1 MSFYNF
7 NQVEKE
13 DNLNFT
19 GGYYDSYQF
28 QMNSNQE
35 QSQINESQQSIIK
48 KLLYNECPFNAQ
60 MSDYQ
65 KKLLLNENSRL
76 TMQTAQKLLYQE
88 QQGYSEYDTHSRKS
102 EQKQRNRV
110 GSSQFTDQKM
120 VKTASQQMNYINQN
134 QQQNNKNIW
143 DELYEKGLKKKM
155 MVELQMKQGEQEK
168 IENET
173 QDLTFQPKLVADNS
187 SFNINQPFQE
197 RINNWQDAK
206 NKRLAE
212 IKKYY
217 TESED
222 HKQVKE
228 CTFQPQILNKSR
240 KITYE
245 KIKKQQNEN
254 LYSNCESQQTE
265 QESQIKK
272 NNMSSYKQINL
283 TKQEFNKKKN
293 ILHNQL
299 QNLEIDL

>member
-1 MSFYNF
+1 
-7 NQVEKE
+7 
-13 DNLNFT
+13 
-19 GGYYDSYQF
+19 
-28 QMNSNQE
+28 MNSNQE
-35 QSQINESQQSIIK
+35 QSQTNESQQSIIK

-88 QQGYSEYDTHSRKS
+88 QQGLSEYDTHSRKS

-120 VKTASQQMNYINQN
+120 VKVSSQQMNYISQN
-134 QQQNNKNIW
+134 QQQNKNIW

-222 HKQVKE
+222 HRQIKE

-240 KITYE
+240 QITYE

-254 LYSNCESQQTE
+254 LYSNCESSQQTT

-293 ILHNQL
+293 ILHNEL